1 MSNETTTKSVLEA
14 LQNDDVKTLKEYLLA
29 GKVTFNYVL
38 YSMLVAAP
46 LVSRSFLIEKERR
59 WVEK

>member
-29 GKVTFNYVL
+29 GKVTF
-38 YSMLVAAP
+38 
-46 LVSRSFLIEKERR
+46 
-59 WVEK
+59 